1 MVKVI
6 QSNKIKV
13 LTLGKNQFWKNETL
27 MKYKLISSQVE
38 SVYSTPSEKLN
49 WHLFSYKN
57 CVTSKMR
64 HNL

>member
-27 MKYKLISSQVE
+27 MKYKLISSEVE
-38 SVYSTPSEKLN
+38 SVYSTPDLTEITVFRKTELAP
-49 WHLFSYKN
+49 L
-57 CVTSKMR
+57 
-64 HNL
+64 LL

>member
-27 MKYKLISSQVE
+27 MKHKLISSQVE
-38 SVYSTPSEKLN
+38 SVYSTPEVTEITVFEKTELAP
-49 WHLFSYKN
+49 L
-57 CVTSKMR
+57 
-64 HNL
+64 LL

>member
-13 LTLGKNQFWKNETL
+13 LTLGKNRFWKNETL

-38 SVYSTPSEKLN
+38 SVYSTPD
-49 WHLFSYKN
+49 
-57 CVTSKMR
+57 VTEITVFGKTE
-64 HNL
+64 LTPLLL

>member
-38 SVYSTPSEKLN
+38 SVYSTPD
-49 WHLFSYKN
+49 
-57 CVTSKMR
+57 VTEIIVF
-64 HNL
+64 